1 MKTLFSILVVFSL
14 LSKLSAQTSTGITGK
29 IRVENQEGL
38 LKIKAIA
45 INSDDLYHDLNYIL
59 ISLKKGESGN
69 ATNKQSGKFTINPN
83 ETKLLS
89 GISINLSK
97 NDGLKLFLFLKDE
110 ETDKVVYKDSLEI
123 NPNLFTTEVSYIPEQ
138 NLELT
143 RLTIDETKTRLGT
156 MFYEFFFKKYNHI
169 PKKHE
174 GTIII
179 SELPTFGRSSQI
191 IVTVDDQ
198 VIYSF
203 ISKPD
208 EEFIDLEADRTLT
221 YLEQYNYQNSLRK
234 KEFKY

>member
-1 MKTLFSILVVFSL
+1 
-14 LSKLSAQTSTGITGK
+14 
-29 IRVENQEGL
+29 
-38 LKIKAIA
+38 
-45 INSDDLYHDLNYIL
+45 
-59 ISLKKGESGN
+59 
-69 ATNKQSGKFTINPN
+69 
-83 ETKLLS
+83 
-89 GISINLSK
+89 
-97 NDGLKLFLFLKDE
+97 
-110 ETDKVVYKDSLEI
+110 
-123 NPNLFTTEVSYIPEQ
+123 
-138 NLELT
+138 
-143 RLTIDETKTRLGT
+143 
-156 MFYEFFFKKYNHI
+156 MFYEFFFKKYNQI

>member
-143 RLTIDETKTRLGT
+143 GLTIDETKTRLGT
-156 MFYEFFFKKYNHI
+156 MFYEFFFKKYNQI